1 MSDLISRSKL
11 IEDLR
16 KDREAVCSHVFCHT
30 DCQQEE
36 ELALDLEQFIENAPT
51 VESPAWIPC
60 SERLPEN
67 ETEVE
72 ISCIRKYIGAGDKKK
87 VAYFTARAFYTDGTM
102 TTEDSSYVWEDCD
115 NWKYDEE
122 KDAYIIPEGW
132 WEYVTF
138 SEEFGVV
145 DAEVI
150 AWQPLQK
157 PYKGE

>member
-1 MSDLISRSKL
+1 MSDLISRKALIESVKTWDMQDLYLPTHFIDL
-11 IEDLR
+11 IED
-16 KDREAVCSHVFCHT
+16 EPSVT
-30 DCQQEE
+30 DT
-36 ELALDLEQFIENAPT
+36 N
-51 VESPAWIPC
+51 VGGKWIPC

-115 NWKYDEE
+115 NWEYDEE

-132 WEYVTF
+132 WECVTF
-138 SEEFGVV
+138 SDEFGVV

-150 AWQPLQK
+150 AWMPLPE
-157 PYKGE
+157 PYNADMRTSAE